1 MAASAF
7 NCFLC
12 HSAACLLMVLADS
25 YEVARCQHV
34 FHKRVGDT
42 VELSSGLAGQNVT
55 SAHWNYEGKRVQ
67 AGSRQFAGR
76 LHLNHHNFSLTLTAV
91 TPNDT
96 GIFSFVSD
104 VNDSQRTTMH
114 VKLHV
119 HEPIT
124 TEPVVTIRTTWN
136 AVNYSCSVL
145 LDCIAPAGEVVAY
158 KWTVRNRSRSGAYQ
172 HLNMLPQP
180 TAMEVTCTV
189 FNAVSE
195 RSASDTVMCGNMS
208 SRIANTEPP
217 FSVFMLGAVVAA
229 GACLLAI
236 VGGITV
242 VACCRRRASRKRE
255 EVTIYADICDV
266 KSRPT
271 RESLPYEV
279 ICNDD
284 AGTLA
289 HTSAPCGHRGGRQR
303 GFPVGQRARIIEHGA
318 HLRLYLW
325 MSLLLRGKKISSK
338 CAARK

>member
-7 NCFLC
+7 NYFLC
-12 HSAACLLMVLADS
+12 HSAAFLLMVLADV

-42 VELSSGLAGQNVT
+42 VELSSGLAGQSVT

-96 GIFSFVSD
+96 GVFSFVSA

-158 KWTVRNRSRSGAYQ
+158 KWTVRNRSRSGACQ
-172 HLNMLPQP
+172 HLNMPPQH
-180 TAMEVTCTV
+180 TAMEVTCTI

-236 VGGITV
+236 VGGVTV

-271 RESLPYEV
+271 RERLPYEV
-279 ICNDD
+279 VCDD
-284 AGTLA
+284 DTGTLA
-289 HTSAPCGHRGGRQR
+289 TRQH
-303 GFPVGQRARIIEHGA
+303 I
-318 HLRLYLW
+318 Y
-325 MSLLLRGKKISSK
+325 LRGHFQEGYLKRNYIL
-338 CAARK
+338 

>member
-7 NCFLC
+7 NYFLC
-12 HSAACLLMVLADS
+12 HSAAFLLMVLADV

-42 VELSSGLAGQNVT
+42 VELSSGLAGQSVT

-96 GIFSFVSD
+96 GVFSFVSA

-158 KWTVRNRSRSGAYQ
+158 KWTVRNRSRSGACQ
-172 HLNMLPQP
+172 HLNMPPQH
-180 TAMEVTCTV
+180 TAMEVTCTI

-208 SRIANTEPP
+208 SRIANT
-217 FSVFMLGAVVAA
+217 VVAA

-236 VGGITV
+236 VGGVTV

-271 RESLPYEV
+271 RERLPYEV
-279 ICNDD
+279 VCDD
-284 AGTLA
+284 DTGTLA
-289 HTSAPCGHRGGRQR
+289 TRQH
-303 GFPVGQRARIIEHGA
+303 I
-318 HLRLYLW
+318 Y
-325 MSLLLRGKKISSK
+325 LRGHFQEGYLKRNYIL
-338 CAARK
+338 